1 MTQQHIDI
9 MVESDQENQTHSD
22 DVDVS
27 RLLSLL
33 QSTKSART
41 RKRAAAELGNP
52 SVVTDGN
59 ESKIVEKLTETVLSD
74 DNPAVRSEAINS
86 LYFHS
91 NDYIDQLAST
101 LIDRSTNAT
110 TTCIEWLSSEYA
122 PIRMVGA
129 TGIQMGVS
137 SQASLEINEALTDP
151 DPRVQVRAVRAYADL
166 DPSSVEPIRPLLST
180 YNSMVR
186 HAAVRALIRIGT
198 PEAFSMLGS
207 VAHSND
213 EQLRRIAVE
222 HLHELDRQ
230 KSARI
235 LLQALQDSSPTVRRT
250 AMVSVIR
257 LCTDGEA
264 ICGGYVRD
272 ILVTDDSFDRTAVIE
287 LLSDVLAETPDHAT
301 QAVRR
306 HAVWLLGELTREVDD
321 AEAIEWLLDPFT
333 DSDWML
339 ADIAAAYCSLLDR
352 RIVEKELQS
361 LLQEEVSTA
370 VETRIERVLE
380 KMRRTTVS
388 AVESRSVEYTYVR
401 EPADYTE
408 KHAN

>member
-1 MTQQHIDI
+1 MA
-9 MVESDQENQTHSD
+9 ESDQENQSHND

-33 QSTKSART
+33 HSTKNART
-41 RKRAAAELGNP
+41 RKRAAAALGDP
-52 SVVTDGN
+52 SAAIDEH
-59 ESKIVEKLTETVLSD
+59 ESKIVEKLTETALTD
-74 DNPAVRSEAINS
+74 DNHTVRAEAINS

-91 NDYIDQLAST
+91 TDYIDQLAST
-101 LIDRSTNAT
+101 LADRSTDAT
-110 TTCIEWLSSEYA
+110 ETVISWLTSEHA

-129 TGIQMGVS
+129 TGIRMATS
-137 SQASLEINEALTDP
+137 SQASLEIKEALTDP

-180 YNSMVR
+180 YNSTVR

-198 PEAFSMLGS
+198 PDAFSMLGS

-222 HLHELDRQ
+222 HLHELDRR
-230 KSARI
+230 KSARV

-257 LCTDGEA
+257 LYVDGEA
-264 ICGGYVRD
+264 VSAGDVRD
-272 ILVTDDSFDRTAVIE
+272 VLSTDDSFDRPELIE
-287 LLSDVLAETPDHAT
+287 LLSDVLAETPEHAT

-333 DSDWML
+333 DSDAML
-339 ADIAAAYCSLLDR
+339 ADIAAAYCSLLDPR
-352 RIVEKELQS
+352 VVETELQL
-361 LLQEEVSTA
+361 LLQDDISTA
-370 VETRIERVLE
+370 VEARIERVLE
-380 KMRRTTVS
+380 TMRRTTAS

-401 EPADYTE
+401 EPADYTK